1 MLRAFRF
8 MSVLEFQIESNTLK
22 KIKTLRHKINQVSP
36 ERIWSELTILFN
48 SKKASPSIQLMSDS
62 GLLESVFPELFKKE
76 KIPSGLRILNH
87 LESLLSNPK
96 QIRGKPLTEIK
107 KFLLEKPQLIRL
119 GSMLYPVTKKS
130 FTKQIGSNRKPNRKT
145 NHGKILAELRASN
158 ADIDFV
164 GAIISCSHS
173 AANTK
178 LNFADDHSSRLKLYQ
193 FIHQNEQG
201 LVPGLFIHL
210 ANRLNLPA
218 EKEWQTDPRAIAVR
232 NIFDFYFQ
240 TYLPAKR
247 KKPLLNGN
255 DIQDISKIKPSPTLA
270 TILYKIEEARV
281 LGVINTRSQA
291 ISFAKNIVRK
301 TQKET
306 N

>member
-1 MLRAFRF
+1 
-8 MSVLEFQIESNTLK
+8 
-22 KIKTLRHKINQVSP
+22 
-36 ERIWSELTILFN
+36 
-48 SKKASPSIQLMSDS
+48 
-62 GLLESVFPELFKKE
+62 
-76 KIPSGLRILNH
+76 
-87 LESLLSNPK
+87 
-96 QIRGKPLTEIK
+96 
-107 KFLLEKPQLIRL
+107 
-119 GSMLYPVTKKS
+119 MLYPVTKKY
-130 FTKQIGSNRKPNRKT
+130 FTKQIGSNRKLNRKT

-164 GAIISCSHS
+164 DAIISCSRS
-173 AANTK
+173 VANTK

>member
-1 MLRAFRF
+1 
-8 MSVLEFQIESNTLK
+8 
-22 KIKTLRHKINQVSP
+22 
-36 ERIWSELTILFN
+36 
-48 SKKASPSIQLMSDS
+48 MSDS

-130 FTKQIGSNRKPNRKT
+130 STKQIGSNRKPNRKT

-173 AANTK
+173 VANTK

-201 LVPGLFIHL
+201 LVPGLFLHL

-255 DIQDISKIKPSPTLA
+255 DIQDISKIKPSPTFA

-301 TQKET
+301 IQKET